1 LSFDDSNPDFNSKQ
15 KLPFLYKNPFSIMK
29 NPITLDLTTCTFKV
43 ENNDNQTVA
52 EVSDIQGKKLIPFVT
67 IFEISA

>member
-1 LSFDDSNPDFNSKQ
+1 
-15 KLPFLYKNPFSIMK
+15 
-29 NPITLDLTTCTFKV
+29 LDLPTGTFKV

-67 IFEISA
+67 IFET